1 MSTEQWLLLGF
12 AAWVIISIPVALFV
26 GACIA
31 VGDAASG
38 ETEHGR

>member
-1 MSTEQWLLLGF
+1 MSATQWVLLGF
-12 AAWVIISIPVALFV
+12 AAWVIVSIPVALLV
-26 GACIA
+26 GAMIA